1 MWNRFTK
8 DLLICHLKNSS
19 SVALLGPRQV
29 GKTTM
34 ALSLLDDMS
43 AVYIDLE
50 DRQDRQKVENIKEFY
65 RANKNRLIILD
76 EVQRLPHV
84 FEEIRGV
91 IDAERRADHRDGLFL
106 FLGSASLDLLR
117 QSGESLAGRI
127 SYVELYPMNA
137 LEYMDDR
144 LDLERL
150 DQLWLRGGFPESLL
164 KQDDAASNLWR
175 ENFIKTYLERDIP
188 QFGPRVPAVT
198 MERLWTMLAHGQ
210 GTRLNASKLAAS
222 LEVSNMSITRYVDLL
237 VDLLLVRKLYP
248 YTFNIKKRL
257 VKTPRVYIR
266 DSGLTHSLLNI
277 KSYNDLLGHPV
288 VGKSWEGFVI
298 ENICSMLP
306 ERVKPY
312 YYRTAGGAEI
322 DLVLEFGLDELWAI
336 EIKRGWNTS
345 LSRGFYEACQDLNP
359 RRKIVIHSGEGNWPK
374 KDNIEAMSLHQF
386 LYEIS
391 LS

>member
-1 MWNRFTK
+1 
-8 DLLICHLKNSS
+8 
-19 SVALLGPRQV
+19 
-29 GKTTM
+29 M

-210 GTRLNASKLAAS
+210 GARLNASKFATS

-248 YTFNIKKRL
+248 YTFNVKKRL